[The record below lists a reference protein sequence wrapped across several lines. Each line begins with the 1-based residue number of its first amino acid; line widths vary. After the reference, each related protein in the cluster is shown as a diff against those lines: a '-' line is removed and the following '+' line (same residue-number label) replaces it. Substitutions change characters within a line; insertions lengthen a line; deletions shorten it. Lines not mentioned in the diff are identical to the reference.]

1 MFKNILL
8 IGIGGAI
15 GSVLR
20 YLFSQMIKSASFPL
34 ATFTVNIIGS
44 FLIGI
49 IIALSI
55 KHSAFNSQWKIFLA
69 TGLCG
74 GFTTFSSF
82 SFENLQLIQEGKW
95 LTSLIYIAGSILLGI
110 IATGIGYKIAG

>member
-8 IGIGGAI
+8 AGIGGAI
-15 GSVLR
+15 GSILR
-20 YLFSQMIKSASFPL
+20 YLFSQMIKSISFPL
-34 ATFTVNIIGS
+34 ATFTVNILGS

-55 KHSAFNSQWKIFLA
+55 RYSAFNSQWKIFLA
-69 TGLCG
+69 TGICG

-82 SFENLQLIQEGKW
+82 SMENLHLLQEGKW
-95 LTSLIYIAGSILLGI
+95 LTSLTYTVGSILIGI
-110 IATGIGYKIAG
+110 IATGIGYKIAS

>member
-1 MFKNILL
+1 MFKNFLL
-8 IGIGGAI
+8 VGIGGAI

-20 YLFSQMIKSASFPL
+20 YLFSQMIKSGPFPL

-49 IIALSI
+49 FIALSI
-55 KHSAFNSQWKIFLA
+55 KQSEFNSSWKIFLA
-69 TGLCG
+69 TGICG

-82 SFENLQLIQEGKW
+82 SIENLQLIQQGKW
-95 LTSLIYIAGSILLGI
+95 MTSLLYIAGSILLGV
-110 IATGIGYKIAG
+110 IATAIGYKIAG

>member
-1 MFKNILL
+1 MFKNFLL

-15 GSVLR
+15 GSLLR
-20 YLFSQMIKSASFPL
+20 FFFSQMIKSGSFPL
-34 ATFTVNIIGS
+34 ATFTINIIGS

-55 KHSAFNSQWKIFLA
+55 KHIEFSSPWKLFLA
-69 TGLCG
+69 TGVCG

-82 SFENLQLIQEGKW
+82 SIENLQLIQQGKW
-95 LTSLIYIAGSILLGI
+95 MTSVFYIAGSILLGV
-110 IATGIGYKIAG
+110 IAAGIGYKIAG